1 MEILKMLGQI
11 LLLVLGFVF
20 MIKGADVFVDGA
32 SKIAVKCNIPEMV
45 VGLTIVA
52 MGTSAP
58 EAAVSI
64 KAALSPAGAGIT
76 VGNVLGSNII
86 NILVILG
93 VTALIAALPIT
104 KKVQIKD
111 DLKLPIKKNTLR
123 IDIPFVIVASIMI
136 LCMGYFDGVLSRLE
150 GVIFYVVFIGFL
162 VYLIISAK
170 NGNSESDS
178 IELTEKDKTPRLILF
193 IIIGLALVVVGSNFT
208 VNAAS
213 YIAGKL
219 GMTERL
225 IGLTIVAFGTSLP
238 ELVTSCTAAK
248 KGQTDIAIGNIVGSN
263 IFNIL
268 FVAGTTMLITP
279 VQFEQNFLLDGIMAI
294 VAAVLLWVCSVR
306 KKKLTRPGGIVML
319 AVYAVYFAYIMYKNY
334 M

>member
-93 VTALIAALPIT
+93 VTALIAALPI
-104 KKVQIKD
+104 
-111 DLKLPIKKNTLR
+111 KKNTLR

-178 IELTEKDKTPRLILF
+178 IELTEKDSETYTVYNHRISTGRGRKQF
-193 IIIGLALVVVGSNFT
+193 HCKCGIIYSWKARNDRET
-208 VNAAS
+208 HRS
-213 YIAGKL
+213 YN
-219 GMTERL
+219 
-225 IGLTIVAFGTSLP
+225 S
-238 ELVTSCTAAK
+238 
-248 KGQTDIAIGNIVGSN
+248 
-263 IFNIL
+263 
-268 FVAGTTMLITP
+268 
-279 VQFEQNFLLDGIMAI
+279 GIWHI
-294 VAAVLLWVCSVR
+294 SS
-306 KKKLTRPGGIVML
+306 
-319 AVYAVYFAYIMYKNY
+319 
-334 M
+334 

>member
-1 MEILKMLGQI
+1 MEASPNEAIKNNVLGTYN
-11 LLLVLGFVF
+11 LVLAADRWKVKKFVQISTDKAVNPTNI
-20 MIKGADVFVDGA
+20 MGA
-32 SKIAVKCNIPEMV
+32 SKRVCEMIIQSFNRHSKTDFVAVRF
-45 VGLTIVA
+45 
-52 MGTSAP
+52 
-58 EAAVSI
+58 
-64 KAALSPAGAGIT
+64 
-76 VGNVLGSNII
+76 GNVLGSNII

-93 VTALIAALPIT
+93 VTALIAA
-104 KKVQIKD
+104 
-111 DLKLPIKKNTLR
+111 LPIKKNTLR

>member
-1 MEILKMLGQI
+1 MCIR
-11 LLLVLGFVF
+11 
-20 MIKGADVFVDGA
+20 DR
-32 SKIAVKCNIPEMV
+32 
-45 VGLTIVA
+45 
-52 MGTSAP
+52 
-58 EAAVSI
+58 
-64 KAALSPAGAGIT
+64 
-76 VGNVLGSNII
+76 SNII

-93 VTALIAALPIT
+93 VTALIAA
-104 KKVQIKD
+104 
-111 DLKLPIKKNTLR
+111 LPIKKNTLR

-178 IELTEKDKTPRLILF
+178 IELTEKDK
-193 IIIGLALVVVGSNFT
+193 
-208 VNAAS
+208 
-213 YIAGKL
+213 
-219 GMTERL
+219 
-225 IGLTIVAFGTSLP
+225 TIVAFGTSLP

>member
-1 MEILKMLGQI
+1 
-11 LLLVLGFVF
+11 
-20 MIKGADVFVDGA
+20 
-32 SKIAVKCNIPEMV
+32 
-45 VGLTIVA
+45 
-52 MGTSAP
+52 
-58 EAAVSI
+58 
-64 KAALSPAGAGIT
+64 
-76 VGNVLGSNII
+76 
-86 NILVILG
+86 
-93 VTALIAALPIT
+93 
-104 KKVQIKD
+104 
-111 DLKLPIKKNTLR
+111 
-123 IDIPFVIVASIMI
+123 MI

-306 KKKLTRPGGIVML
+306 KKKLTRSGGIVML

>member
-1 MEILKMLGQI
+1 
-11 LLLVLGFVF
+11 
-20 MIKGADVFVDGA
+20 
-32 SKIAVKCNIPEMV
+32 
-45 VGLTIVA
+45 
-52 MGTSAP
+52 
-58 EAAVSI
+58 
-64 KAALSPAGAGIT
+64 
-76 VGNVLGSNII
+76 
-86 NILVILG
+86 
-93 VTALIAALPIT
+93 
-104 KKVQIKD
+104 
-111 DLKLPIKKNTLR
+111 
-123 IDIPFVIVASIMI
+123 MI

-248 KGQTDIAIGNIVGSN
+248 RGRQT
-263 IFNIL
+263 L
-268 FVAGTTMLITP
+268 P
-279 VQFEQNFLLDGIMAI
+279 
-294 VAAVLLWVCSVR
+294 
-306 KKKLTRPGGIVML
+306 
-319 AVYAVYFAYIMYKNY
+319 
-334 M
+334 

>member
-93 VTALIAALPIT
+93 VTALIAALPI
-104 KKVQIKD
+104 
-111 DLKLPIKKNTLR
+111 KKNTLR

-136 LCMGYFDGVLSRLE
+136 F
-150 GVIFYVVFIGFL
+150 
-162 VYLIISAK
+162 
-170 NGNSESDS
+170 
-178 IELTEKDKTPRLILF
+178 
-193 IIIGLALVVVGSNFT
+193 
-208 VNAAS
+208 
-213 YIAGKL
+213 
-219 GMTERL
+219 
-225 IGLTIVAFGTSLP
+225 
-238 ELVTSCTAAK
+238 
-248 KGQTDIAIGNIVGSN
+248 
-263 IFNIL
+263 
-268 FVAGTTMLITP
+268 
-279 VQFEQNFLLDGIMAI
+279 
-294 VAAVLLWVCSVR
+294 
-306 KKKLTRPGGIVML
+306 
-319 AVYAVYFAYIMYKNY
+319 
-334 M
+334 

>member
-1 MEILKMLGQI
+1 MIAMHGEIEPHAPSILPYPQI
-11 LLLVLGFVF
+11 PDFHSVEYTFSNRTHASASRGRHFVRLQHIVPGHICSRPDQIGEIAREGHPGIGVLVVDVVLYESCELLLVSDRRSP
-20 MIKGADVFVDGA
+20 I
-32 SKIAVKCNIPEMV
+32 
-45 VGLTIVA
+45 VGLRHVGDIY
-52 MGTSAP
+52 
-58 EAAVSI
+58 AVVS
-64 KAALSPAGAGIT
+64 
-76 VGNVLGSNII
+76 
-86 NILVILG
+86 VI
-93 VTALIAALPIT
+93 
-104 KKVQIKD
+104 
-111 DLKLPIKKNTLR
+111 
-123 IDIPFVIVASIMI
+123 
-136 LCMGYFDGVLSRLE
+136 VLSRLE

>member
-93 VTALIAALPIT
+93 VTALIAA
-104 KKVQIKD
+104 
-111 DLKLPIKKNTLR
+111 LPIKKNTLR

-279 VQFEQNFLLDGIMAI
+279 VQFEQNFLLDCIMAI

>member
-1 MEILKMLGQI
+1 MEILKMIGQVV
-11 LLLVLGFVF
+11 LLVLGFVF

-32 SKIAVKCNIPEMV
+32 SKIAVKCNIPAMI

-52 MGTSAP
+52 IGTSAP

-64 KAALSPAGAGIT
+64 KAALSPGGAGMT
-76 VGNVLGSNII
+76 VGNVLGSNIM

-93 VTALIAALPIT
+93 LTAIIAA
-104 KKVQIKD
+104 
-111 DLKLPIKKNTLR
+111 LPIKKNTMR
-123 IDIPFVIVASIMI
+123 IDIPFVIVVSVMM
-136 LCMGYFDGVLSRLE
+136 LCMGYFDGMLSRFD
-150 GVIFYVVFIGFL
+150 GVIFYVVFIAFL
-162 VYLIISAK
+162 VYLIVSAK
-170 NGNSESDS
+170 KGNCEDDS
-178 IELTEKDKTPRLILF
+178 IEITEADKTPKLILF
-193 IIIGLALVVVGSNFT
+193 IIIGMAFVVLGSNLT

-279 VQFEQNFLLDGIMAI
+279 VAFDKSFLIDGILAI
-294 VAAVLLWVCSVR
+294 VAAVMLWLFSF
-306 KKKLTRPGGIVML
+306 KNKKLTKPGGIVML
-319 AVYAVYFAYIMYKNY
+319 VVYAVYFAFIMYKNY
-334 M
+334 V

>member
-93 VTALIAALPIT
+93 VTALIAA
-104 KKVQIKD
+104 
-111 DLKLPIKKNTLR
+111 LPIKKNTLR

-279 VQFEQNFLLDGIMAI
+279 VQFEQNLSLIHI
-294 VAAVLLWVCSVR
+294 
-306 KKKLTRPGGIVML
+306 
-319 AVYAVYFAYIMYKNY
+319 
-334 M
+334 